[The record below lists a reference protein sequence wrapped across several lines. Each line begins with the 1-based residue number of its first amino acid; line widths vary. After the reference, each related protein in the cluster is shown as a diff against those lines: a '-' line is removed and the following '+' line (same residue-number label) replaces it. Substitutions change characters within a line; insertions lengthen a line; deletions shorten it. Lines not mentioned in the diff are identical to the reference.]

1 MLNRTGS
8 GQKSVESIL
17 GQEGV
22 FTLRCLQCFDPVGW
36 AAGRASGL

>member
-8 GQKSVESIL
+8 GQKSAESIL

-22 FTLRCLQCFDPVGW
+22 FTLRW
-36 AAGRASGL
+36 EGLVKRCV

>member
-8 GQKSVESIL
+8 GQKSVESM

-22 FTLRCLQCFDPVGW
+22 FTLLW
-36 AAGRASGL
+36 EGLVKRYRE